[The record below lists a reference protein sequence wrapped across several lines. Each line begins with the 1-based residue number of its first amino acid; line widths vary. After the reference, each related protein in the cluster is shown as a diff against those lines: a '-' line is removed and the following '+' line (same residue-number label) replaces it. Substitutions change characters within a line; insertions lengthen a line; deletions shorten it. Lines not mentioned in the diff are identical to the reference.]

1 MQSIHPSFYYAMGQE
16 EHQITCTRVICQHLG
31 RRLVVGRGGR
41 KTVKMKMVRLINCKH
56 CLKDR
61 HVYLISCLVTNGVW
75 CECYQ
80 PAAWAKD
87 GPFLFLSAASMHS
100 LGIACPCVQK
110 GCFATSQK
118 PHGGKKYPP
127 FWLCHF
133 CSSRRHVR
141 GKTVSSY
148 REWPFQWWIKKKKKL
163 SRSPLPSTHSFF
175 FMKLST
181 HWE

>member
-1 MQSIHPSFYYAMGQE
+1 
-16 EHQITCTRVICQHLG
+16 
-31 RRLVVGRGGR
+31 
-41 KTVKMKMVRLINCKH
+41 MVWLINCKH

-80 PAAWAKD
+80 PAVWAKD
-87 GPFLFLSAASMHS
+87 GPFLFLSAASMHT
-100 LGIACPCVQK
+100 LGIACPCTQK
-110 GCFATSQK
+110 GCSATLQK
-118 PHGGKKYPP
+118 PRSGKESPP

-133 CSSRRHVR
+133 CSSPRHLG

-148 REWPFQWWIKKKKKL
+148 REWPFQWWIKWQEKL
-163 SRSPLPSTHSFF
+163 SRSPLPSTHLFF

-181 HWE
+181 HWEYSTDIAAAHVLLLTPVSPLTVYIFHKNLCREN

>member
-1 MQSIHPSFYYAMGQE
+1 
-16 EHQITCTRVICQHLG
+16 
-31 RRLVVGRGGR
+31 
-41 KTVKMKMVRLINCKH
+41 MKMVWLINCKH

-100 LGIACPCVQK
+100 LGVACPCAQK

-118 PHGGKKYPP
+118 PHSGKESPP
-127 FWLCHF
+127 SWLCHF
-133 CSSRRHVR
+133 CSSSRHLR

-148 REWPFQWWIKKKKKL
+148 REWPFQWWIKWQEKL
-163 SRSPLPSTHSFF
+163 SRSPLPSTHLFF
-175 FMKLST
+175 FFFLYEVIYTLGIEHRHCCCSRSVTDTNVTINSMYPP
-181 HWE
+181 